1 MTQAQEKRIFSKKEA
16 REYLG
21 INRFQLDHLIEIGWI
36 IPSRLGERTYRFTLE
51 QLEACLEKGRE
62 AQKARLRQTATCDKF
77 SLSFIYVVFQL
88 YYRG

>member
-51 QLEACLEKGRE
+51 QLETCLEKGRE
-62 AQKARLRQTATCDKF
+62 AQKARLQ
-77 SLSFIYVVFQL
+77 
-88 YYRG
+88 